1 MNRFYSSRFYSSLI
15 SVASLLTFSVSA
27 QSATELWSAEGFKNP
42 ESALYDG
49 SRNVIYVSNVNG
61 GPGDADGNGFI
72 SRLKKDGTV
81 DELEWITGL
90 NAPKGLVQSGEM
102 LYVSDINQLV
112 EIDLEA
118 GKVSNTWTAE
128 DAKFL
133 NDLAVDG
140 SGNIYVSDMLGN
152 TIYRLE
158 NNEFAAWLQDESLQH
173 PNGLSIDGT
182 NLLVAPWGKELQDDF
197 TTKVPGHLLSVDLVG
212 KNISTL
218 GSGEP
223 VGNLDGLEPDGNG
236 AWFVTDWMAGGL
248 FRISSAGDAE
258 LLLDMNQGSADLG
271 VIGGESTVL
280 VPMMMDNKVI
290 ALSVE

>member
-1 MNRFYSSRFYSSLI
+1 MDRFYSFLI
-15 SVASLLTFSVSA
+15 SVASLLTVSVSVH
-27 QSATELWSAEGFKNP
+27 SATELWSAEGFKNP
-42 ESALYDG
+42 ESALYDS

-72 SRLKKDGTV
+72 SRLNKDGTV
-81 DELEWITGL
+81 DKLEWITGL

-173 PNGLSIDGT
+173 PNGLSVDGA
-182 NLLVAPWGKELQDDF
+182 NLLVAPWGKDLQDDF
-197 TTKVPGHLLSVDLVG
+197 TTKVPGHLLSVDLAG
-212 KNISTL
+212 KKISTL

-290 ALSVE
+290 ALSVK

>member
-1 MNRFYSSRFYSSLI
+1 MNRSYSFLTSA
-15 SVASLLTFSVSA
+15 VSLLLFSASA
-27 QSATELWSAEGFKNP
+27 NSATEIWSADGFKNP
-42 ESALYDG
+42 ESALYD
-49 SRNVIYVSNVNG
+49 SNKDIIYVSNVNG

-72 SRLKKDGTV
+72 SRLKKDGSV
-81 DELEWITGL
+81 EELEWISGL
-90 NAPKGLVQSGEM
+90 NAPKGLVQSGEK

-112 EIDLEA
+112 EIDVNA
-118 GKVSNTWTAE
+118 GEISNTWTAT

-140 SGNIYVSDMLGN
+140 SGNVYVSDMLGN

-158 NNEFAAWLQDESLQH
+158 NGELTAWLQDESLQH
-173 PNGLSIDGT
+173 PNGLSIDG
-182 NLLVAPWGKELQDDF
+182 NSLVVAPWGKELQDDF
-197 TTKVPGHLLSVDLVG
+197 STKVPGHLLSVDLAG
-212 KNISTL
+212 KKISTL
-218 GSGEP
+218 GTGEP

-236 AWFVTDWMAGGL
+236 AWFVTDWMAGAL
-248 FRISSAGDAE
+248 FRISSAGEAQ